1 MIGLFRWLRR
11 ANAAARKRAEIVLA
25 ARGILDDMDQT
36 WRPEAD
42 MPRDSD
48 GVALLLM
55 RIGLVHLQAVYQGQ
69 MAAQN
74 LLRAGKARLN

>member
-1 MIGLFRWLRR
+1 MIGLFQWLKR
-11 ANAAARKRAEIVLA
+11 ANAAAKKRAEIVLA

-36 WRPEAD
+36 WRTEAD

-55 RIGLVHLQAVYQGQ
+55 RIGLIHLQAVYQGQ